1 MSATFSHGVVSESQK
16 ADLPAVAGAAGYP
29 NGPRQGMI
37 AVGRQYPCAGIE
49 GGDDIGPLCNFDT
62 WVGAPAAWA
71 DVTFSL
77 RARTQ
82 DVWAELDVTTLADAQ
97 HVIRANDAA
106 GNAVSYSGLLFE
118 WRGDPADEFAVYAFN
133 TAVSHAGVNNMASF
147 IGRGWG
153 RQSGREVVN
162 PYAPLR
168 REQHSMTTTVAGFPG
183 PAVAMVAPLSGRS
196 LYVTSIEIT
205 HDQAAVQLCQIS
217 YQVPG
222 HGAVVIRSW
231 FVSTNGLVQTFPKPL
246 RLPPGAQ
253 LLVTGTAAATVIFD
267 ISATQD

>member
-1 MSATFSHGVVSESQK
+1 MSASFSHGVVTESQK
-16 ADLPAVAGAAGYP
+16 ADLPAIAGAAGYP
-29 NGPRQGMI
+29 LGPRQGMI
-37 AVGRQYPCAGIE
+37 AVGRNYPCE
-49 GGDDIGPLCNFDT
+49 GVDGDVGPLCHFDV
-62 WVGAPAAWA
+62 WVSAPAVWS

-77 RARTQ
+77 RGRTQ
-82 DVWAELDVTTLADAQ
+82 DAWAELDVATIPDAQ
-97 HVIRANDAA
+97 HLLTMFDPATGAA
-106 GNAVSYSGLLFE
+106 RLFSGLLFE
-118 WRGDPADEFAVYAFN
+118 WRGDPCDEFAVYAFN
-133 TAVSHAGVNNMASF
+133 TPVSHAGVPNMASF

-153 RQSGREVVN
+153 QQSGREVVS
-162 PYAPLR
+162 PYAPMR
-168 REQHSMTTTVAGFPG
+168 REQHSTTTTIAGFPG

-231 FVSTNGLVQTFPKPL
+231 YVSTNGLVQTFPKPL